1 MALPFCLSRKMPKVI
16 KVSFKVRRHFLP
28 RRLDWNTYAPS
39 ERHGV
44 DG

>member
-1 MALPFCLSRKMPKVI
+1 MPKVI
-16 KVSFKVRRHFLP
+16 KMSFKVCRRFLP
-28 RRLDWNTYAPS
+28 RRLDWNTYAFS